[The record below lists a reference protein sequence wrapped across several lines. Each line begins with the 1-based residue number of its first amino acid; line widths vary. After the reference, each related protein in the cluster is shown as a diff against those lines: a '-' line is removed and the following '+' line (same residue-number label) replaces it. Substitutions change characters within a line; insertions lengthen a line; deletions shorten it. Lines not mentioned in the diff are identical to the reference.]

1 MTDKSSL
8 SLGANRSWR
17 KESYRGEQKKCVN
30 FSKSLKYEMKQM
42 VNCPVGLIGKKSA
55 LSIPKPHNLLG
66 ILIDWHKYW

>member
-17 KESYRGEQKKCVN
+17 KESNRGEEEKCVN

-42 VNCPVGLIGKKSA
+42 VNCPVGLIGK
-55 LSIPKPHNLLG
+55 NLLFSTQTSSSSCNTDA
-66 ILIDWHKYW
+66 LA